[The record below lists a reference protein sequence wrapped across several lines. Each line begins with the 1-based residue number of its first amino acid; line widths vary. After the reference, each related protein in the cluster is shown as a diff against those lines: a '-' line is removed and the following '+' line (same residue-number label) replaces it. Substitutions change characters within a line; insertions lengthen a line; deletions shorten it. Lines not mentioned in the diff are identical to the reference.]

1 MSVIAVH
8 GIRGGVGS
16 TSITA
21 GIAWALH
28 QLEES
33 VLILDLSSDNLL
45 RMHFNMS
52 FHESR
57 GWARA
62 YVDNTP
68 WQESAMRYMPL
79 LDFLPFGSLSND
91 EQLTLETKYQKD
103 PDFIRNIILELVKSK
118 KYRWILLDVPSN
130 SNLLTYSGLASADTV
145 FTVLNPDANC
155 HVRIHQQ
162 EFVKNSYFLINKFAP
177 NKHLEWDL
185 HLLWQQSLP
194 NLVPIIIHADQAVA
208 EALANKQPVGEY
220 QSHSL
225 AAEEL
230 LTLTNWC
237 LIHLAKKIKSK

>member
-1 MSVIAVH
+1 MSVIAMQ

-21 GIAWALH
+21 GIAWALQ

-33 VLILDLSSDNLL
+33 VLVIDLSPDNLL
-45 RMHFNMS
+45 RMHFNMP
-52 FHESR
+52 FHEKR

-62 YVDNTP
+62 YMDNTP
-68 WQESAMRYMPL
+68 WQESGMRYMPL
-79 LDFLPFGSLSND
+79 LDFLPFGTLSDN
-91 EQLTLETKYQKD
+91 EQLALETKYQND
-103 PDFIRNIILELVKSK
+103 PDFIRNTILELIKSK
-118 KYRWILLDVPSN
+118 KYRWILLDLPSC
-130 SNLLTYSGLASADTV
+130 SNFLAYSGLASANTV
-145 FTVLNPDANC
+145 FTILNPDANC
-155 HVRIHQQ
+155 HLRIHQQ
-162 EFVKNSYFLINKFAP
+162 EFAENSHFLVNKFAP

-185 HLLWQQSLP
+185 HLLWQQTLP
-194 NLVPIIIHADQAVA
+194 NLLPITVHADEAVA

-220 QSHSL
+220 DAHSL